1 MIPSLRLSPPLEVYS
16 ITGGKQFHPL
26 APPHSPFGCGEKV
39 GGGATFCVFL
49 SAGCKSIRWKGV
61 CVLGGKNGG
70 RACVFLGSLCRART
84 GSSQVLPGSGGR
96 DGGVEDLSNRGKPLW
111 IFKVGACGS
120 EVVACICCCHARLSM
135 DEAPAMVMV
144 DFISGIIGLTFS

>member
-1 MIPSLRLSPPLEVYS
+1 M
-16 ITGGKQFHPL
+16 F
-26 APPHSPFGCGEKV
+26 
-39 GGGATFCVFL
+39 
-49 SAGCKSIRWKGV
+49 
-61 CVLGGKNGG
+61 
-70 RACVFLGSLCRART
+70 FLGSLCRART

-135 DEAPAMVMV
+135 DEAPAMVMA
-144 DFISGIIGLTFS
+144 DFISGIIGLTFSSRNLERKNSFH